1 SILYHLGNKTM
12 RTGEPR
18 RLILNISQKVL
29 TAGLRDLEKDE
40 IIVRKVYNEVP
51 LRIKYSLSPRGKN
64 LRKILLLMSDFGE
77 KIIKNRVQ
85 NGEKVEVVS
94 KNNDG
99 FKEQI

>member
-1 SILYHLGNKTM
+1 M
-12 RTGEPR
+12 RTGELR

-51 LRIKYSLSPRGKN
+51 LRIKYSLSPMGKN

>member
-1 SILYHLGNKTM
+1 M
-12 RTGEPR
+12 RTGELR

>member
-1 SILYHLGNKTM
+1 M

>member
-1 SILYHLGNKTM
+1 M

-29 TAGLRDLEKDE
+29 TAGLRALEKDE